1 MTHFSLSIMILIIF
15 SWDGF
20 IQWYEAV
27 CLGPFLNRSKIRCF
41 DWPTNHLEA
50 QFSKTVLVALYL
62 IYVGTMFFNEKLMTA
77 LGELEEN
84 ISKK

>member
-1 MTHFSLSIMILIIF
+1 MILIIF

-27 CLGPFLNRSKIRCF
+27 C
-41 DWPTNHLEA
+41 
-50 QFSKTVLVALYL
+50 LVALYL

-77 LGELEEN
+77 LGELGEN
-84 ISKK
+84 FAKK

>member
-1 MTHFSLSIMILIIF
+1 MILIIF

-27 CLGPFLNRSKIRCF
+27 CLGPFSNRSKIRCF

-62 IYVGTMFFNEKLMTA
+62 IYVGTMFFNVKNVLHQ
-77 LGELEEN
+77 GFDEN
-84 ISKK
+84 VTTDCHATRGLR